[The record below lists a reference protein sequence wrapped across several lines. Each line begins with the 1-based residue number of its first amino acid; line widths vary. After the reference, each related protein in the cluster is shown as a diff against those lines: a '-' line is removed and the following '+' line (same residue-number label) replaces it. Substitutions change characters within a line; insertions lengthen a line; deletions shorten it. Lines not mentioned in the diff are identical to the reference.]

1 MSLDLSQP
9 IEIAEDVFWIG
20 YVVPNDPFQCHVYL
34 IRNGTESILI
44 DPGSMITFPVVL
56 EKIFKLTTLR
66 NIKYIIMHHQD
77 PDIVGCYS
85 TLESLFPKNHE
96 RYVVTHWR
104 TKTLLKHYMW
114 KTPFYLIDRHDWKL
128 KAGDRELEFV
138 FTPYAHFPGAF
149 CTFDR
154 KTRVLFSSDIFGAI
168 SDKFFLFAVDDEEY
182 YRGVELF
189 HKHYMPSSVILNY
202 ALDRIQEK
210 NPEIIAPQHGSIIKR
225 EMINNVIMRL
235 RNIDCGLFLLDEE
248 ETDINVLSKVDE
260 TLKKLFK
267 VIISSSDFDSV
278 ARHLFFTIKEAVS
291 SLKEIVFIS
300 RELPDD
306 RYLKIRVTE
315 DSLNE
320 EFLKGKPEITGYS
333 YREILETEDEV
344 VGYLYVFS
352 ESVTLK
358 QEEFLRILFNHIKY
372 PLAASFD
379 RKIQFEILEEERE
392 ELLKKAITDPLTGL
406 YNRAYLLSFLE
417 ETLES
422 AKKHGFPVSLAMID
436 IDFFKRVNDTY
447 GHLAGDC
454 VLRELSKLLVRSF
467 RASDCVARY
476 GGEEFVVVM
485 PYASLKEACKKL
497 EAVRRIVKE
506 HEFCSGKLRITVSIG
521 VTEYR
526 DDISLEE
533 FIRIADENLYEAKRS
548 GRDRV
553 VCK

>member
-149 CTFDR
+149 CTFDK

-225 EMINNVIMRL
+225 EMINNVIRRL
-235 RNIDCGLFLLDEE
+235 RNLDCGLFLLDEE